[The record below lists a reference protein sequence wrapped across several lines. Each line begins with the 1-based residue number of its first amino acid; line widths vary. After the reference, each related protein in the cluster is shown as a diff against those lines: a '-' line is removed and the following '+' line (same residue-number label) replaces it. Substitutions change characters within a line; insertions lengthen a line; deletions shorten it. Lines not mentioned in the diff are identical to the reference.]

1 MNETKPDMI
10 NGANDC
16 GMPCTR
22 FLLFNFPRQTV
33 KLFYSAY
40 IYTGNLFYL
49 YKKIIFYEI

>member
-40 IYTGNLFYL
+40 IYRQSILHK
-49 YKKIIFYEI
+49 YKNYFL